1 VRIWVD
7 RADSLVRRV
16 EIDEGSGALRR
27 IVLDRLR
34 VNVPIP
40 ASSFVF
46 RVPKG
51 VRVVDAS
58 H

>member
-1 VRIWVD
+1 
-7 RADSLVRRV
+7 
-16 EIDEGSGALRR
+16 
-27 IVLDRLR
+27 VLDRLR